1 MDHTGSQCSLRVAV
15 RGGGRDSFILGRL
28 VPRQPCELLVMMLQ
42 KQRLRAGSQ
51 NSSLRHD
58 SQILSSDSKGGEQG
72 AGVTPNET
80 SSFCLV
86 MPGM

>member
-1 MDHTGSQCSLRVAV
+1 
-15 RGGGRDSFILGRL
+15 
-28 VPRQPCELLVMMLQ
+28 MMLQ

-72 AGVTPNET
+72 AGVIPNEM

>member
-1 MDHTGSQCSLRVAV
+1 MADRDGGS
-15 RGGGRDSFILGRL
+15 GSFILGRL
-28 VPRQPCELLVMMLQ
+28 VPGQPCELLVMMLQ
-42 KQRLRAGSQ
+42 KERLRAGSQ

-72 AGVTPNET
+72 AGVIPNEM
-80 SSFCLV
+80 SSFCLI

>member
-1 MDHTGSQCSLRVAV
+1 
-15 RGGGRDSFILGRL
+15 
-28 VPRQPCELLVMMLQ
+28 MMLQ
-42 KQRLRAGSQ
+42 KERLRAGSQ

-72 AGVTPNET
+72 AGVIPNEM
-80 SSFCLV
+80 SSFCLI